1 MTLCLPLLLHSPH
14 NCLSSILCS
23 GPPVPS
29 EVLVPHI
36 DNKARRSRRRCR
48 RTCSAECTLC
58 AQVHTTVRSPARTI
72 QSLCTHLCTPDAESS
87 TTPTQCCAMTAE
99 QPSPAAPHT
108 AAHPRPSPCTHILT
122 RTGIPDLPP
131 SHAAPNRAVPQHFRS
146 PVSTVAHLL
155 YRRVYPC
162 PRKSPYP

>member
-29 EVLVPHI
+29 EVLVLHI

-58 AQVHTTVRSPARTI
+58 AQVHTIAHSPAHTI
-72 QSLCTHLCTPDAESS
+72 QSLCTHHCTPDAESS
-87 TTPTQCCAMTAE
+87 TTPTQCCATTAK

-108 AAHPRPSPCTHILT
+108 AAHPRPSPCTRIHTHVL
-122 RTGIPDLPP
+122 RTPDHA
-131 SHAAPNRAVPQHFRS
+131 SHAF
-146 PVSTVAHLL
+146 STQVMPALCHSR
-155 YRRVYPC
+155 Y
-162 PRKSPYP
+162 